1 MKFLYRIKNKYIFI
15 KIIVLFL
22 IINILIFFLVFIWYK
37 KIVLILLLSNEK
49 NLTKKV
55 LLKNKRIVF
64 GNLFILIN

>member
-1 MKFLYRIKNKYIFI
+1 MKFLYIIKNKYIFI